1 MSDVPPPSSPS
12 SPKSADDSHGSPE
25 SSRRAFLCRAA
36 GAGAAAVGLTLI
48 APPLVVLVGAP
59 FADAPSSP
67 DLWLSIGPAER
78 FPVAGPPTR
87 VVLKHTQR
95 DAWSTRTDV
104 PLGAIYVQ
112 QPEANRFLVHSARC
126 THLGCG
132 VAWAGEGFACPCHG
146 ATFQRDGTLSAAPD
160 NPAPRPLDTLE
171 WRLDNAALE
180 VRWQRFRLDT
190 PTKEAVG

>member
-1 MSDVPPPSSPS
+1 MSDVPPPKTASDSS
-12 SPKSADDSHGSPE
+12 E
-25 SSRRAFLCRAA
+25 SSRRTFLCRAA

-59 FADAPSSP
+59 FADGPFADAPASP
-67 DLWLSIGPAER
+67 PLWLTIGPAER

-87 VVLKHTQR
+87 VILKHTQR
-95 DAWSTRTDV
+95 DAWVARTDV

-112 QPEANRFLVHSARC
+112 QPEAGRFLVHSARC

-132 VAWAGEGFACPCHG
+132 VAWSGEGFTCPCHG
-146 ATFQRDGTLSAAPD
+146 ATFQRDGTQSAAPD
-160 NPAPRPLDTLE
+160 CPAQRPLDTLE
-171 WRLDNAALE
+171 WRLADTSLE

-190 PTKEAVG
+190 PTKVAVG

>member
-1 MSDVPPPSSPS
+1 MSNPTPPTTAP
-12 SPKSADDSHGSPE
+12 DSPE
-25 SSRRAFLCRAA
+25 SSRRVFLCRAA
-36 GAGAAAVGLTLI
+36 GAGAAAVGLALA

-59 FADAPSSP
+59 FADEPPSP
-67 DLWLSIGPAER
+67 DLWLAIGPAER
-78 FPVAGPPTR
+78 FPLAGPPTR
-87 VVLKHTQR
+87 VVLKHTVR

-132 VAWAGEGFACPCHG
+132 VAWAGEGFTCPCHG
-146 ATFQRDGTLSAAPD
+146 ATFERDGALSAAPN
-160 NPAPRPLDTLE
+160 NPASRPLDTLE
-171 WRLDNAALE
+171 WRVANASLE

-190 PTKEAVG
+190 PTKEVVG